1 MKTHIILS
9 SGLLPIVALAGPA
22 AVEESLRITPPG
34 ATDLV
39 PRSSRTQNA
48 EPEFD
53 SPFIVIGD
61 WKPNETSD
69 TQEGKMKTGLFEPA
83 KPLAIPEISQS
94 EEKKE

>member
-1 MKTHIILS
+1 MNTLVILS
-9 SGLLPIVALAGPA
+9 SVLLPTVVLAGPA

-39 PRSSRTQNA
+39 PRFTPTQNA

-53 SPFIVIGD
+53 SPIIVISD
-61 WKPNETSD
+61 WRPSEHSD
-69 TQEGKMKTGLFEPA
+69 AEEGKKKTDLFEPA
-83 KPLAIPEISQS
+83 KPLSISEISQT